1 MFTSSKIEVF
11 VWVVEIFIFDVTLLP
26 FISRLIVLSLPR
38 QTRSKRL
45 LEIQQ
50 LREHN
55 KEYDLKNN
63 AAKQQ
68 GVKKA

>member
-1 MFTSSKIEVF
+1 MGFLRQVLTEENF
-11 VWVVEIFIFDVTLLP
+11 HGLL
-26 FISRLIVLSLPR
+26 FNEM
-38 QTRSKRL
+38 TRSKRL

>member
-63 AAKQQ
+63 VAKQQ

>member
-1 MFTSSKIEVF
+1 MSTSSKIEVF

-63 AAKQQ
+63 VAKQQ

>member
-1 MFTSSKIEVF
+1 LPTSSKIEVF